1 MMMGGETM
9 QRGKRGEAGAVYRDV
24 LKPPTAQDLPPWC
37 WPHFCITALQSSP
50 TAVPSYPSWVS
61 LHPPRSW
68 RIPPQRPPFQ
78 GRDWPSIWSLFKGR
92 GGILVTV
99 ADPLREI
106 FRISLILAAS
116 GDSLG

>member
-1 MMMGGETM
+1 M
-9 QRGKRGEAGAVYRDV
+9 V
-24 LKPPTAQDLPPWC
+24 LASFLYHCPAKLSHCCAFLPFLGFTP
-37 WPHFCITALQSSP
+37 
-50 TAVPSYPSWVS
+50 
-61 LHPPRSW
+61 PPRSW

-92 GGILVTV
+92 GGILVTM